1 LNSLRR
7 PLEYRS
13 GNILYMSDA
22 FLETKT
28 WFDGYVEKYLTDDP
42 VDNQVIRLKQDHTHR
57 VCHNAA
63 VLGDALGLSPHDK
76 AIARLTGLLHDVG
89 RFKQF
94 TLYRTFNDAVS
105 ENHARLGLR
114 EIGLHQVL
122 GRWRKEDRRLICRA
136 IAYHNAIKLPE
147 NADER
152 SLLFMKLIRDADKL
166 DVYRVLIQNYR
177 EQDQGSSTTVLHR
190 LPDTPACSP
199 IILEALLKK
208 KAAKFED
215 MKSLND
221 FKLLQLGWV
230 YDLNFTPT
238 FQAFHRLKYIEQIS
252 ELLPRTEPVVA
263 AVDQALEYV
272 ASRI

>member
-1 LNSLRR
+1 
-7 PLEYRS
+7 
-13 GNILYMSDA
+13 MSEA
-22 FLETKT
+22 FLETKS
-28 WFDGYVEKYLTDDP
+28 WFDGYVEKYLTEDP
-42 VDNQVIRLKQDHTHR
+42 IDNQVIRLKQDHTHR
-57 VCHNAA
+57 VSHNAA
-63 VLGDALGLSPHDK
+63 VLGDALGLSTHDN

-122 GRWRKEDRRLICRA
+122 GRWNKEDRRLICQA
-136 IAYHNAIKLPE
+136 IAYHNVIKLPE

-152 SLLFMKLIRDADKL
+152 SLLFMKVIRDADKL

-177 EQDQGSSTTVLHR
+177 EQNQGTSRTVLHR
-190 LPDTPACSP
+190 LPDTPTCSP
-199 IILEALLKK
+199 IILETLLKK
-208 KAAKFED
+208 KVAKFED

-221 FKLLQLGWV
+221 FKLLQIGWV

-238 FQAFHRLKYIEQIS
+238 FQTLHRLQYIQQIS
-252 ELLPRTEPVVA
+252 ELLPRTEPVVT